1 VANLYANYKNK
12 KIFYHPIRI
21 PMKNAQLI
29 STEKIIDCLNDGVYV
44 CDRDRRIVFWSK
56 SAERITGWRSE
67 DVLGRA
73 CLEDILN
80 HVDKDGH
87 RLCGEEY
94 CPLHRAMITGV
105 TTNVPIIVF
114 ALCKDGHRVPTQVT
128 TAPIH
133 NEAGEIIGGVETFRD
148 VSPIMVD
155 LERAKKIQHQTLQH
169 ELPEDPRLRF
179 STFFMSYD
187 IVGGDY
193 YAIQPLNSD
202 QYGFLLADMEGHGVA
217 AALYTMH
224 LSILWNRHYHLL
236 KNPAEFADAINKEL
250 VKIFGS
256 ITTFAAVI
264 CGVIDAR
271 AGTLRFTGAGSP
283 PPLIIHANW
292 TFDKPKSSGM
302 LLGVMEDVQYVEQTV
317 QLESGDSMLIFSDGA
332 IEIQNA
338 KDEWLGVDGFAQILK
353 SVDYPQ
359 TKLSMDTLEEELLKF
374 SNDIRL
380 QDDITI
386 IEARFLG

>member
-1 VANLYANYKNK
+1 
-12 KIFYHPIRI
+12 
-21 PMKNAQLI
+21 MK
-29 STEKIIDCLNDGVYV
+29 E
-44 CDRDRRIVFWSK
+44 FWSK
-56 SAERITGWRSE
+56 SAEHITGWRSE

-105 TTNVPIIVF
+105 TTKVPVIVF
-114 ALCKDGHRVPTQVT
+114 ALCKDGRRVPTQVT

-148 VSPIMVD
+148 VSP
-155 LERAKKIQHQTLQH
+155 LQH
-169 ELPEDPRLRF
+169 DLPEDPRLQF

-193 YAIQPLNSD
+193 YAIQLLD
-202 QYGFLLADMEGHGVA
+202 ADRYGFLLADMEGHGVA
-217 AALYTMH
+217 AALYAMH
-224 LSILWNRHYHLL
+224 LSILWNRHFKLL
-236 KNPAEFADAINKEL
+236 KSPADFAAAVNEDL

-256 ITTFAAVI
+256 VVTFATAM
-264 CGVIDAR
+264 CGIIDASV
-271 AGTLRFTGAGSP
+271 GTLCFTGAGGP
-283 PPLIIHANW
+283 PPLIIHEDWAVDEPRS
-292 TFDKPKSSGM
+292 TGPP
-302 LLGVMEDVQYVEQTV
+302 LGVMEDIPYKEKTV
-317 QLESGDSMLIFSDGA
+317 KLESGDSILLFSDGA
-332 IEIQNA
+332 TEIQNA
-338 KDEWLGVDGFAQILK
+338 ENEWLGISGFTQILK
-353 SVDYPQ
+353 ALDYP
-359 TKLSMDTLEEELLKF
+359 KKSLRMETLEEELLKF

-386 IEARFLG
+386 IEARYLG